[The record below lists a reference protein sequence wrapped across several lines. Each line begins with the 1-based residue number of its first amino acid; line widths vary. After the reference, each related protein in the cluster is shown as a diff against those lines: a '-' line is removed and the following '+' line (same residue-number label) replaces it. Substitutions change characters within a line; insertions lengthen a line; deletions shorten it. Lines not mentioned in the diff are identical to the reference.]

1 MNGAYCRSR
10 RRIHR
15 SNPGGVM
22 ASSCPVPE
30 LKQLPIDEL
39 RPDPANPV
47 GSQTRSSSPNEEH
60 QRGW

>member
-1 MNGAYCRSR
+1 
-10 RRIHR
+10 
-15 SNPGGVM
+15 M